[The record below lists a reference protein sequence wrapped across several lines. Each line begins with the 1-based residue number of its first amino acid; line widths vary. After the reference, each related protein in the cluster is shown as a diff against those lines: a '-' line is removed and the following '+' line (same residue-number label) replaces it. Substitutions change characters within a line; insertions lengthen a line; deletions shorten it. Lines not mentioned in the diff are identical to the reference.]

1 MKKGRDF
8 ESREAVI
15 FQRNELTDHYIY
27 KNLAGR
33 ITGVKNRRIMAQI
46 ADDEMRHYSIWKN
59 YTQKDVSPRR
69 VKIWFYA
76 FVSSVFGLLFGI
88 KLMEKSE
95 KKSHDLYSRI
105 PGLYKEING
114 IIRDEEEHEQA
125 LLSLLDED
133 LMNSTASLVL
143 GFNNALVEMIGIV
156 AGLTFALQDS
166 ALVALTAMV
175 AGLSAAVAMGASR
188 FFSER
193 SEMPG
198 GSPFKAAISAG
209 FAYIIIVALLV
220 FPYLLFSNIFICF
233 GITLFSALCI
243 TGFFS
248 FYIAVCRNRPFR
260 SRFFEVIGL
269 VVFVS
274 LICILAGYGIH
285 FGYGMIR

>member
-8 ESREAVI
+8 EAREAVV
-15 FQRNELTDHYIY
+15 FQRNEITDHYIY

-33 ITGVKNRRIMAQI
+33 ITGVRNRRIMAQI
-46 ADDEMRHYSIWKN
+46 ADDEMRHYSIWKS
-59 YTQKDVSPRR
+59 YTQKDVKPRLLK
-69 VKIWFYA
+69 VWFYA

-95 KKSHDLYSRI
+95 KKSHDHYSRI

-133 LMNSTASLVL
+133 LMKTTASLVL
-143 GFNNALVEMIGIV
+143 GFNNALVEMVGIV
-156 AGLTFALQDS
+156 AGLTFALRDT
-166 ALVALTAMV
+166 ALVAITAFI
-175 AGLSAAVAMGASR
+175 AGLAAAFAMGASKYFQEKSEVPGKNPLR
-188 FFSER
+188 TAFS
-193 SEMPG
+193 SG
-198 GSPFKAAISAG
+198 I
-209 FAYIIIVALLV
+209 AYIVIVVLLV
-220 FPYLLFSNIFICF
+220 FPYILFSNLFICF

-248 FYIAVCRNRPFR
+248 FYIAICRNRPFR

-269 VVFVS
+269 LVIVS
-274 LICILAGYGIH
+274 LLSILAGYGIH
-285 FGYGMIR
+285 FVYGMIG

>member
-1 MKKGRDF
+1 
-8 ESREAVI
+8 
-15 FQRNELTDHYIY
+15 
-27 KNLAGR
+27 
-33 ITGVKNRRIMAQI
+33 
-46 ADDEMRHYSIWKN
+46 
-59 YTQKDVSPRR
+59 
-69 VKIWFYA
+69 FYA

-125 LLSLLDED
+125 LVALLDED
-133 LMNSTASLVL
+133 LMKSTASLVL
-143 GFNNALVEMIGIV
+143 GFNNALVEMVGIV

-166 ALVALTAMV
+166 VLVALTAFIS
-175 AGLSAAVAMGASR
+175 GLASALAMGASR
-188 FFSER
+188 FFQEKSEVSGR
-193 SEMPG
+193 NPLRTALS
-198 GSPFKAAISAG
+198 SG

-233 GITLFSALCI
+233 GITISTALCI

-260 SRFFEVIGL
+260 SRFFEVVSL
-269 VVFVS
+269 LVFVS
-274 LICILAGYGIH
+274 LLCVLAGYGIH
-285 FGYGMIR
+285 FAYGMIR

>member
-69 VKIWFYA
+69 VKVWFYA

-166 ALVALTAMV
+166 VLVALTASV

-188 FFSER
+188 FFSEK
-193 SEMPG
+193 SDMPG
-198 GSPFKAAISAG
+198 GSPFRAAVSAG